1 MNMNIEAGGITNE
14 KALDG
19 GGQSQ
24 PISENRIQELGD
36 KFDLDK
42 SKRGQEDIETQKFYN
57 KIYEGF
63 RKEILGFK
71 DLPESTFV
79 NVRNMMGNILTPEEA
94 KKSEARAIEKRIEE
108 FYRDYTQKPSTERQ
122 QFYSLIHLFEKEIQ
136 GRETKRVMYDLAGN
150 VIDEEV
156 IS

>member
-1 MNMNIEAGGITNE
+1 MNNIEAGGNINE
-14 KALDG
+14 KRLDDS
-19 GGQSQ
+19 GQSQ
-24 PISENRIQELGD
+24 PISENRIQELGN

-42 SKRGQEDIETQKFYN
+42 SKKEQEDRETEKYFL
-57 KIYEGF
+57 KTYEDF

-71 DLPESTFV
+71 DLPDSTFV
-79 NVRNMMGNILTPEEA
+79 NRRNMTSPLTPEEA
-94 KKSEARAIEKRIEE
+94 KNATAHSIKNRIEE
-108 FYRDYTQKPSTERQ
+108 FYHDYTQKPSTERQ

>member
-1 MNMNIEAGGITNE
+1 MNNIEAGGITNE

-42 SKRGQEDIETQKFYN
+42 SKRGQEDIETQKYYN
-57 KIYEGF
+57 KIYEDF

-79 NVRNMMGNILTPEEA
+79 DERNMTANLLSPEEA
-94 KKSEARAIEKRIEE
+94 KNAKAHAIEKRIEE
-108 FYRDYTQKPSTERQ
+108 FYRDYTQKPSVQRKH
-122 QFYSLIHLFEKEIQ
+122 FYELIHLFEKEIE
-136 GRETKRVMYDLAGN
+136 GRKDDRVMYDLAGN
-150 VIDEEV
+150 AIDENA